1 MNPNTLYY
9 HYNIPQNSKPRSRT
23 ITIFQ
28 DSHIYVSCSLLNYLT
43 TCPCTVPDNK
53 ICLHDLPHIYLFP
66 IQPHRSWN
74 CIVSIKT
81 SALSSGQRLPQP
93 PEIKLSVTQRNLRQ
107 IACFRSRVV
116 DYYSVIHLKYGT
128 TTLQPYHHM
137 PVRVS
142 LSGLSICLHP
152 TLHRVARALHY
163 HPPVAR
169 DSCTVRPQQVQFVP
183 HSLVV
188 CL

>member
-1 MNPNTLYY
+1 M
-9 HYNIPQNSKPRSRT
+9 
-23 ITIFQ
+23 
-28 DSHIYVSCSLLNYLT
+28 
-43 TCPCTVPDNK
+43 
-53 ICLHDLPHIYLFP
+53 
-66 IQPHRSWN
+66 
-74 CIVSIKT
+74 SIKT

-142 LSGLSICLHP
+142 LPGLSICLHP

-169 DSCTVRPQQVQFVP
+169 DSCTVRSDHNKCNLFHTLSWFVFDMETLRFR
-183 HSLVV
+183 SLSPET
-188 CL
+188 CTTC